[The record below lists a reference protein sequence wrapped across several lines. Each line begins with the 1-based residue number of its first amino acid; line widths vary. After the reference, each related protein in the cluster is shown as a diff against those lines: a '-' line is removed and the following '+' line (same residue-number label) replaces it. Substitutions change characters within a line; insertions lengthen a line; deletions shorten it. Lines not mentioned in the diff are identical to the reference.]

1 VSRSLP
7 QRHRVRPSLKAI
19 PCYNHSDST
28 TTYAPGSG
36 QRQAADFDWY
46 TMCGWDVVVDVVVD
60 ENLGASTETVVGV
73 VWAVVRGG
81 VDTGVVVDRIAA
93 GARR

>member
-1 VSRSLP
+1 MSTSLL
-7 QRHRVRPSLKAI
+7 QRHRVRPSQKAI

-36 QRQAADFDWY
+36 QRQAADLDWD
-46 TMCGWDVVVDVVVD
+46 TMSDVVVVG
-60 ENLGASTETVVGV
+60 EKLGASTETVVGV

-81 VDTGVVVDRIAA
+81 VDTDVVVGRNAA
-93 GARR
+93 EARC